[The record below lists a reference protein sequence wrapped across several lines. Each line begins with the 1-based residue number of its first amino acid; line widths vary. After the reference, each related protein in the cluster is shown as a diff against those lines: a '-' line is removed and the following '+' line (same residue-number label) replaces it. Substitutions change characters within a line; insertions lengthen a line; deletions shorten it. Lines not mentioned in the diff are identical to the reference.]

1 MFIGIDGFAKV
12 LSRYVKNSK
21 GGQVVVF
28 VSGVCFFFDS
38 YSSILTVGGLCYPI
52 TDRLFISREKLAFL
66 VDSTCSPVI
75 SIMPIS

>member
-1 MFIGIDGFAKV
+1 MFTGIDGFAKV

-75 SIMPIS
+75 SLMPIS